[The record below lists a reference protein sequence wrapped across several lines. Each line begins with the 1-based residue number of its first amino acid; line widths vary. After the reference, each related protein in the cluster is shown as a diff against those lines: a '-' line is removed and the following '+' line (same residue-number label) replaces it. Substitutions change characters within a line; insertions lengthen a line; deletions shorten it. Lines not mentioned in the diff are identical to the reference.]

1 MSILTKLKDEEIA
14 IVDILR
20 HPVLGPEFIRNF
32 NDIPEDSDMPVNF
45 YEETYYEHTDY
56 QKRMLC
62 DFNPYVVL
70 CCARQIGKTETL
82 IDKITFYLINNFWN
96 DQYITFMAP
105 NKVHMDPVFSRL
117 RLWLGSNE
125 FLKHLVDR
133 GSVNSGNFTIKL
145 KSGGNLVCRIAGTSG
160 TGQNVIGLHSP
171 IIIIDESQAFPW
183 STWEE
188 LQPVLNHWT
197 PGFQM
202 MLAGVPDGRRER
214 SVLFHADQKDEHFTH
229 HRIPSAKNPRWSE
242 TAEKK
247 AQEQYQGVNS
257 QTYIHLVLGEHG
269 TPVFAIFDRAT
280 MKIEAYD
287 TIVREL
293 RLQELKEDKQAG
305 YRQILELPQIP
316 RNAEQILFG
325 IDIGLTVDPTVII
338 IMYLSNGAWYQ
349 HARLVW
355 RQIDAPEQ
363 ERLIAFLDNKFNPH
377 LIGTDDGS
385 SGKPIIQH
393 LLMDEKYKDRKFND
407 RLVAINFASTVS
419 IGKDEEGNDIKI
431 RAKEYSVQY
440 LQQLS
445 NNHRIVYSKLDEELI
460 TEFER
465 TTYTKSISGHISFKT
480 FTERGGE
487 RGGDHNLAAYLSG
500 FLAWYIR
507 NESTFILT
515 PKPKLFSSRW
525 IIK

>member
-1 MSILTKLKDEEIA
+1 MSIISKLKDEDIA
-14 IVDILR
+14 LVDILR

-32 NDIPEDSDMPVNF
+32 NDIPEESDMAVDF
-45 YEETYYEHTDY
+45 YKETYHSHYDY
-56 QKRMLC
+56 QKQMLC
-62 DFNPYVVL
+62 DFNSQVVF
-70 CCARQIGKTETL
+70 CCGRSVGKTETL
-82 IDKITFYLINNFWN
+82 IDKITFYLVNSFWR
-96 DQYITFMAP
+96 DQYEIFVAP
-105 NKVHMDPVFSRL
+105 NKVHMELVFNRL
-117 RLWLGSNE
+117 RLWLGNNE
-125 FLKHLVDR
+125 LLKHLVDR
-133 GSVNSGNFTIKL
+133 GSINSGSFTIKL
-145 KSGGNLVCRIAGTSG
+145 LSGGHLVCRIAGTSG

-171 IIIIDESQAFPW
+171 IIIGDEMQAFPW

-188 LQPVLNHWT
+188 LQPVYNHWVA
-197 PGFQM
+197 GAQM
-202 MLAGVPDGRRER
+202 VFAGVPDGRRER
-214 SVLFHADQKDEHFTH
+214 NVLFQIDQKDEHFTH
-229 HRIPSAKNPRWSE
+229 HRIPSAKSPRWSE
-242 TAEKK
+242 DAERK
-247 AQEQYQGVNS
+247 AQEQYGGVNS

-269 TPVFAIFDRAT
+269 TPIFSVFDRAL
-280 MKIEAYD
+280 MKVEMYD
-287 TIVREL
+287 TVVREL
-293 RLQELKEDKQAG
+293 RLQDIKEDKQAG

-325 IDIGLTVDPTVII
+325 IDIGLTDPTVII

-355 RQIDAPEQ
+355 YQIDSPEQ

-377 LIGTDDGS
+377 LIGADEGS
-385 SGKPIIQH
+385 SGKAILQH
-393 LLMDEKYKDRKFND
+393 LLLDEKYKDKKFSE
-407 RLVAINFASTVS
+407 RLVPINFASTVS
-419 IGKDEEGNDIKI
+419 IGPDADGNDIKI

-445 NNHRIVYSKLDEELI
+445 NNHRIVYSKLDEDLI